1 MSSRLRFAVRLC
13 VPILLLPL
21 FGCGPQRN
29 EFAPLCP
36 TPRLIPTLADVTR
49 YAGPGPT
56 HDVTDLILQGRILGV
71 NGSCSA
77 GDDPSKLP
85 AKVTVSI
92 SIQRGP
98 AMRGRDADIPVF
110 LAVTEGD
117 VVRDKKVFQLHLAF
131 PPNVDRLTIT
141 SPEIDMD
148 LPVSQQKSG
157 AAYSV
162 IAGFQLTPDELAANR
177 AAGGS

>member
-1 MSSRLRFAVRLC
+1 MSSCLRPAVRLC
-13 VPILLLPL
+13 LPVLLLPL
-21 FGCGPQRN
+21 FGCGPARN
-29 EFAPLCP
+29 QFAPLCP
-36 TPRLIPTLADVTR
+36 TPRLIPALADVTR
-49 YAGPGPT
+49 YGGPGPT
-56 HDVTDLILQGRILGV
+56 HDVTDLILQARIIGV

-92 SIQRGP
+92 SILRGP
-98 AMRGRDADIPVF
+98 AMQGRDADVPVF

-117 VVRDKKVFQLHLAF
+117 TVRDKKVFQLHLSF

-141 SPEIDMD
+141 SPDIDLD
-148 LPVSQQKSG
+148 LPVSSEKSG

-162 IAGFQLTPDELAANR
+162 ISGFQLTPDELAANR
-177 AAGGS
+177 GAGGG